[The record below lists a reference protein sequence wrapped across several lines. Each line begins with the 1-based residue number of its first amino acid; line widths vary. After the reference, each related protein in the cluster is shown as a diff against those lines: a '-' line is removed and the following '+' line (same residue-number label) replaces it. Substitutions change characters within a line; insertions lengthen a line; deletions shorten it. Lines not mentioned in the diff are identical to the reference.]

1 MTTLRIATF
10 NVENLDMPKD
20 PNARPTLAERIAVLS
35 PQLHRLRADVIC
47 LQEVHGQKVGRS
59 YQLEAL
65 RELLKGTRY
74 EKFHMAHTTASPKSK
89 SAMVYRNLVVLSRFP
104 IKSSR
109 QILHDYFPSPVYQ
122 MQTANPPQAKAEPVT
137 WERPILHVEI
147 ELPDG
152 QILNVVN
159 VHLKSKLPT
168 PIPGGKVDRFT
179 WANNAAAGEGAFL
192 SSMKRVG
199 QAAETRAF
207 VDTLFDKDIES
218 LVVVCGDFNADF
230 DEVPVKMIRGMVEEH
245 GNPDLIPRELIP
257 CETSVAGDA
266 RYSILHHGQGR
277 MFDHLMISQ
286 SLLHYYTN
294 TTHVLNE
301 TLKDESIAFATDDK
315 YPGSDHAAVV
325 AEFILDE
332 H

>member
-1 MTTLRIATF
+1 MTKLRIATF
-10 NVENLDMPKD
+10 NVENLDKPKD
-20 PNARPTLAERIAVLS
+20 PKVRPTLAERIAVLR
-35 PQLHRLRADVIC
+35 PVLHRLRADVIC
-47 LQEVHGQKVGRS
+47 FQEVHGQKVGRS

-74 EKFHMAHTTASPKSK
+74 EKYHMVHTTATPTGK
-89 SAMVYRNLVVLSRFP
+89 SAMNKRNLVVISKYKFVSHQQ
-104 IKSSR
+104 IKH
-109 QILHDYFPSPVYQ
+109 QFVPAPVYQ
-122 MQTANPPQAKAEPVT
+122 MVTANPPATQPEAIT
-137 WERPILHVEI
+137 WERPILHAVI

-152 QILNVVN
+152 QLMNVVN
-159 VHLKSKLPT
+159 LHLKSKLPT
-168 PIPGGKVDRFT
+168 EIPGGKVDRFT

-207 VDTLFDKDIES
+207 VDTLFDADLDS
-218 LVVVCGDFNADF
+218 LIVVCGDFNCDF

-245 GNPDLIPRELIP
+245 GNPDLLPRELIP
-257 CETSVAGDA
+257 CETSVSADM
-266 RYSILHHGQGR
+266 RFSILHHGDRR
-277 MFDHLMISQ
+277 MFDHLMVSRAM
-286 SLLHYYTN
+286 LHYYVDAR
-294 TTHVLNE
+294 VLNE

-325 AEFILDE
+325 AEFIVDE